1 MSYRNN
7 HGVPLVSDLE
17 TNKTWLT
24 FTFADMK
31 SPQFRL
37 PAVSG
42 NGNTTDH
49 QYLIPYI
56 KEVSKGLRHAY
67 KFAVKNKDYERRYY
81 VYDPNDLFVLGWI
94 GYGDFSLSDNGPL
107 KYVVY
112 ATNVSNNKYD
122 DYRQQHHMRMSENFS
137 TAVRNAKKHLLPIPH
152 IEVGRR
158 TLDETRDKVSDFLG
172 STKQQLRTNL
182 DKLGVSTNIANCKKS
197 QVWLELCHKLDVE
210 QQFLSAEFKDILV
223 KARSLFKVIEER
235 EFVPINMYCVRVYER
250 LGQQTFDVILIP
262 NLPRAYNLNLTIDNE
277 YGSQRYS
284 SAETLPPEILSK
296 VSVLAICNVGD
307 FIEDVGHRNMETL
320 YYVYA

>member
-17 TNKTWLT
+17 TNKEWLT

-42 NGNTTDH
+42 NGNTTE
-49 QYLIPYI
+49 YLIPYI

-67 KFAVKNKDYERRYY
+67 KFAVKNKDYEKRYY
-81 VYDPNDLFVLGWI
+81 VYDLNDLFPLGWI
-94 GYGDFSLSDNGPL
+94 GYGDFSVSTEGQL

-152 IEVGRR
+152 IDVARR
-158 TLDETRDKVSDFLG
+158 TLDETRDKLGDFIN
-172 STKQQLRTNL
+172 STRQQLRTNL
-182 DKLGVSTNIANCKKS
+182 DKLGVNSNIANCKRS

-210 QQFLSAEFKDILV
+210 QQFLSSEFKDILV
-223 KARSLFKVIEER
+223 KARSLLKVIEER
-235 EFVPINMYCVRVYER
+235 ESVPINMYCVRVYER

-262 NLPRAYNLNLTIDNE
+262 NLPSAYNLNLSIDNE
-277 YGSQRYS
+277 YGSRRYN
-284 SAETLPPEILSK
+284 SAETLPPEIMSK

>member
-7 HGVPLVSDLE
+7 HGIPLVSDLE

-24 FTFADMK
+24 FTFAEMK

-37 PAVSG
+37 P
-42 NGNTTDH
+42 TTSTGDTTER
-49 QYLIPYI
+49 LLPYI

-67 KFAVKNKDYERRYY
+67 KFACSIRGDDGKIRRCY

-94 GYGDFSLSDNGPL
+94 GYGDFSLSDDGPL

-223 KARSLFKVIEER
+223 KARSLLKVIEER

-277 YGSQRYS
+277 YGSRRYN